1 MANLGKVSVGDK
13 RTDLQ
18 VLLQVT
24 DVSDVNAVENISGYA
39 TYDIILIDPDGN
51 EQTLAGT
58 FLNSGSDG
66 ISRHI
71 ITDATIIDESGIWSY
86 KGYYVDAS
94 GGIYTSNPIFFEVL
108 D

>member
-1 MANLGKVSVGDK
+1 MVNLGKVSVGDK

-24 DVSDVNAVENISGYA
+24 DVSDSNAVEDISGYT
-39 TYDIILIDPDGN
+39 TYDIILVDPDGN

-58 FLNSGSDG
+58 FLTNGTDG

-71 ITDATIIDESGIWSY
+71 ITDTTTIDESGIWSY
-86 KGYYVDAS
+86 KGVYLDSS

>member
-1 MANLGKVSVGDK
+1 MVNLGKVSVGDK
-13 RTDLQ
+13 RTDFQ
-18 VLLQVT
+18 VLLEVT
-24 DVSDVNAVENISGYA
+24 DVSDSNAVEDISGYT
-39 TYDIILIDPDGN
+39 TYDIILVDPDGD

-58 FLNSGSDG
+58 FLTDGTDG

-71 ITDATIIDESGIWSY
+71 NTDATIIDESGVWSY

-94 GGIYTSNPIFFEVL
+94 GGIYTSNPILFEVL